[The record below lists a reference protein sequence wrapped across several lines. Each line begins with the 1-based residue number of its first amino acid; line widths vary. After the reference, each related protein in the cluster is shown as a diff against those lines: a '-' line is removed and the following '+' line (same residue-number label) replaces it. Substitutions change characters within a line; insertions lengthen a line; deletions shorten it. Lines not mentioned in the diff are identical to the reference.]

1 MNLDNHV
8 QSSFDLRRTM
18 KTDSNPPIGQECLGC
33 GNPVN
38 GTAFCA
44 QCVIEWRPF
53 AEVSIHGGI
62 ITGAAIFLIKG
73 GVIQVKEQSPRER
86 LLQQQ
91 RNRLKLGFGL
101 WLVRSRRRQR

>member
-1 MNLDNHV
+1 MES
-8 QSSFDLRRTM
+8 QSI
-18 KTDSNPPIGQECLGC
+18 PPIGQECLGC
-33 GNPVN
+33 GCPVN

-53 AEVSIHGGI
+53 ANVRIEGGI
-62 ITGAAIFLIKG
+62 ITDAAIILIKG
-73 GVIQVKEQSPRER
+73 GVIQVNEQSPRER

-101 WLVRSRRRQR
+101 WLVRSHRRQR